1 MRTNAPKRR
10 GIVHYVLGFFFGSY
24 YGGDDEVLL
33 IRKRR
38 PRWMRGKL
46 NGVGGLVQPG
56 ETPLEAMTRALK
68 KETGLVLADCPH
80 GAFATLRFAATNTV
94 VVCFTSSKKYIGS
107 ATTMTDEKVDR
118 YGYPKC
124 LQSKDLA
131 PHVRWLLPLAVEYN
145 RGITTLPID
154 LSFK

>member
-1 MRTNAPKRR
+1 MRTSAPKRR
-10 GIVHYVLGFFFGSY
+10 GTLHYVLGFFFGPAF
-24 YGGDDEVLL
+24 GGNDEVIL

-38 PRWMRGKL
+38 PKWMRGKL

-56 ETPLEAMTRALK
+56 EVYLDAMARELQE
-68 KETGLVLADCPH
+68 ETGLALADSPQ
-80 GAFATLRFAATNTV
+80 GAFAILRFAATKKV
-94 VVCFTSSKKYIGS
+94 VVCFTSNRKFIGS

-124 LQSKDLA
+124 LQRKDLA

-145 RGITTLPID
+145 NGTATLPID